1 MSKRK
6 TIVVVGGVAG
16 GMSFATRYRRLNEED
31 RIIVLDKGPYVSFAN
46 CGLPYH
52 VSGEIENRE
61 DLIVV
66 SKSRLEARFNLEIYE
81 EHEVI
86 KINSEN
92 KEVIARHHDKETTF
106 SYDELVLSPGAKP
119 FVPDIKGLESADHV
133 FTLRNIP
140 DVDKINAFLEIKK
153 PRNAI
158 VVGAGFIGLEMA
170 ENLSNK
176 GLAVTVVEKSPQVL
190 GPLDEEMSAFAYNEL
205 KRNKV
210 DLHLNTSIIEV
221 KANKAVLEDG
231 SELDADMIIMSIG
244 VAPESQLAK
253 DAGLKLGM
261 RDGII
266 VDEKY
271 QTSKD
276 HIYAVGDAIIVKHT
290 ITKEDALISLASPAN
305 RQGRQLAD
313 ILSGKN
319 KTNKGSLGT
328 SIIRLFDLEIA
339 STGLNERQIQGRNY
353 EVMHLE
359 ANNHAGYFPNATL
372 INMKVIFDKDT
383 QEIYGAQAVG
393 KAGVDK
399 RIDVIATAI
408 KSKMKIVDL
417 QELELTYAPP
427 FGTAKDIVNL
437 VGYVAENLINKTT
450 ESIQIKDLKNYHD
463 AILIDVRSEEEVSR
477 GVIDNAI
484 HVPLERL
491 REYSSK
497 LDKSKPVIL
506 YCQSG
511 GRSYNGERILK
522 QLGFE
527 AYNLDGSYGIY
538 KQMKEAG
545 QI

>member
-16 GMSFATRYRRLNEED
+16 GMSFATRYRRLNEAD

-119 FVPDIKGLESADHV
+119 FVPDIKGFESADHV

>member
-16 GMSFATRYRRLNEED
+16 GMSFATRYRRLNEAD

-81 EHEVI
+81 EHDVI

-140 DVDKINAFLEIKK
+140 DVDKINAFLESKK

-313 ILSGKN
+313 ILSGKS

-527 AYNLDGSYGIY
+527 AYNLDSSYGIY